1 MTLALLFPGQGT
13 QHVDTLPWLDSRPE
27 AAATLQL
34 LASSLGVHWRSR
46 LADTAWATAN
56 RVAQPL
62 ITGLCI
68 AAWQCLAT
76 KLPAPAVIAGY
87 SVGELAAFCAAGVF
101 DAATAMSLSQDRA
114 DAMERS
120 AAGQRTGLLALHG
133 VPTPVLDRLCERH
146 ALSLAIRLG
155 PDSAI
160 VGGLA
165 SSLDAAEAELAASG
179 SRSTRLAVH
188 VASHTP
194 WMSEAAAAFA
204 RRLAAATLAAP
215 KATLVCNLTAA
226 ATRAPEELARCLAGQ
241 IASPVLWDA
250 CMDAIAERGVRCV
263 LEVGPATTL
272 SALWR
277 ARHPNIAVRS
287 VDEFRSPD
295 AIAAWVDKVLVPH

>member
-1 MTLALLFPGQGT
+1 MSLALLFPGQGT
-13 QHVDTLPWLDSRPE
+13 QHVATLPWLDSRQE

-34 LASSLGVHWRSR
+34 LASTLGVDWRSR
-46 LADTAWATAN
+46 LADPTWATAN
-56 RVAQPL
+56 RVAQLL
-62 ITGLCI
+62 ITGLSI

-101 DAATAMSLSQDRA
+101 DAATAMSLAQDRA

-120 AAGQRTGLLALHG
+120 AAGQRTGLLAVHG
-133 VPTPVLDRLCERH
+133 GPTAVLDRLCERH

-165 SSLDAAEAELAASG
+165 SSLDAAEADLAVG
-179 SRSTRLAVH
+179 GLRSTRLAVH

-194 WMSEAAAAFA
+194 WMSEAAASFA
-204 RRLAAATLAAP
+204 GRLAAATLATP
-215 KATLVCNLTAA
+215 RATLVCNLTAA
-226 ATRAPEELARCLAGQ
+226 ATRAPEDLARCLAGQ

-272 SALWR
+272 STLWR
-277 ARHPNIAVRS
+277 ARHPSIAVRS

-295 AIAAWVDKVLVPH
+295 AIAAWVDKVLVWH